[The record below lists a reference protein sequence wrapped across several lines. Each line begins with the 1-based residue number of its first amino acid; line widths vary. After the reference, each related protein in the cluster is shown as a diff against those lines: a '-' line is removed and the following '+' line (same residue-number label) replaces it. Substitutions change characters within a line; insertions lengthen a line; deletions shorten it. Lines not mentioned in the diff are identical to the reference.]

1 MSATLP
7 ALPHARAV
15 SAVSI
20 MSTASIMSA
29 ARASA
34 SPAHAGARG
43 ADAPATPDADEARRA
58 AERELARPEYRDESL
73 LGRLWRWLSE
83 HLNLRGVVPAGPD
96 WLSILIVVVI
106 ALALVTVLIL
116 LLTRITRVQRIRTG
130 HDLFEDDDRDSAALN
145 VAADGAA
152 VRGDWTTAIVERFRA
167 IIRSLDERGLI
178 EDYPGMTAHEAAA
191 LASSALGALGG
202 ELTRAAVLFDAVR
215 YGEVVSTAEQ
225 DAWMRDLARRV
236 DAARIDRA
244 GAAGAHS
251 ADAAAFAGRRA

>member
-1 MSATLP
+1 MSPLP
-7 ALPHARAV
+7 AL
-15 SAVSI
+15 I
-20 MSTASIMSA
+20 A
-29 ARASA
+29 A
-34 SPAHAGARG
+34 
-43 ADAPATPDADEARRA
+43 ADAPATPGAQEAREAAEAELAKPVYHPVSDLLDKLWQWLIEHLDPTTAIPGIPPLLSGLIVLLVLVTCVVLLVVLLRRFKLVGRSRRDAGRLFDDERDARALARAADAA
-58 AERELARPEYRDESL
+58 AER
-73 LGRLWRWLSE
+73 G
-83 HLNLRGVVPAGPD
+83 D
-96 WLSILIVVVI
+96 W
-106 ALALVTVLIL
+106 
-116 LLTRITRVQRIRTG
+116 
-130 HDLFEDDDRDSAALN
+130 D
-145 VAADGAA
+145 AA
-152 VRGDWTTAIVERFRA
+152 VVERFRA

-251 ADAAAFAGRRA
+251 ADAAASAGRRA

>member
-1 MSATLP
+1 M
-7 ALPHARAV
+7 
-15 SAVSI
+15 
-20 MSTASIMSA
+20 
-29 ARASA
+29 
-34 SPAHAGARG
+34 
-43 ADAPATPDADEARRA
+43 
-58 AERELARPEYRDESL
+58 
-73 LGRLWRWLSE
+73 
-83 HLNLRGVVPAGPD
+83 
-96 WLSILIVVVI
+96 
-106 ALALVTVLIL
+106 
-116 LLTRITRVQRIRTG
+116 QRIRTG